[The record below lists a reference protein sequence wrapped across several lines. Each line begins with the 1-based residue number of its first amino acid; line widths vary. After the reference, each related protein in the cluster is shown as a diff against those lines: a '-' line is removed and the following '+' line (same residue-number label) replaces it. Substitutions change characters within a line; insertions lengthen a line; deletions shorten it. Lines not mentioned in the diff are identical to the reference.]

1 MPPSHA
7 TLLEQSRLRAGR
19 VGSSYG
25 GWTFDSGLLS
35 VDSVVYSAGIGKD
48 TSWDDALIEKIGCMV
63 HGFDDTPVS
72 NKWMR
77 GRIEL
82 GTLPARFHWHRW
94 LLASKDGAIEIGL
107 PHGFVSSFTTVV
119 GAGPRVAQCGLD
131 DHRLQITVLVDHRLQ
146 KQWLGTQAR
155 ACSLAS
161 TMRQLN
167 HTSLDLLKMDIEA
180 GEFDLFD
187 LFSAMLLEPSLA
199 STPAVLRLPA
209 CQLLVEFHSRL
220 HREGWAAKGDALL
233 ALQSLGFTLMHNVVR
248 ASGADDAFFMNPRF
262 CRGGRAGRQLM

>member
-94 LLASKDGAIEIGL
+94 LLASKDGTIEVGL
-107 PHGFVSSFTTVV
+107 PHGFVSSFTTVG
-119 GAGPRVAQCGLD
+119 GAVPQN
-131 DHRLQITVLVDHRLQ
+131 RLQ
-146 KQWLGTQAR
+146 KQRTQAR
-155 ACSLAS
+155 ARSLAS

-180 GEFDLFD
+180 GEFDLF
-187 LFSAMLLEPSLA
+187 SAMLLEPSLA
-199 STPAVLRLPA
+199 STPAVLRMPA

-262 CRGGRAGRQLM
+262 CKGGRAGRQLL